1 MLDQLTGAGTR
12 STTQRVA
19 VPYTLYMTPPLA
31 RVGLTEREARAAE
44 YRVKVAVLPVAKMAT
59 VPRARIVTET
69 RGMMKVV
76 VNADNDEIL
85 GAALLSYDSHEV
97 INTVALAMR
106 HGITATQLRDE
117 IYTHPSMTEAFNQL
131 LGALA

>member
-1 MLDQLTGAGTR
+1 
-12 STTQRVA
+12 
-19 VPYTLYMTPPLA
+19 
-31 RVGLTEREARAAE
+31 
-44 YRVKVAVLPVAKMAT
+44 MAT
-59 VPRARIVTET
+59 VARARIVDES

-76 VNADNDEIL
+76 VDADDDRIL

-131 LGALA
+131 LGALASHPVPPCCNAKYPDQRSNG

>member
-1 MLDQLTGAGTR
+1 
-12 STTQRVA
+12 
-19 VPYTLYMTPPLA
+19 VPYVLFMTPPLA
-31 RVGLTEREARAAE
+31 RVGLSEREARAAG
-44 YRVKVAVLPVAKMAT
+44 YAVKVAALPVAKMAT
-59 VPRARIVTET
+59 VPRARIVHQPG
-69 RGMMKVV
+69 GMMKVV
-76 VNADNDEIL
+76 VDADTDEIL

-106 HGITATQLRDE
+106 YGVTASCLRDE